1 MVKSDYLGSKTLKI
15 LITGAAG
22 FIGQQLLRKY
32 DGHDII
38 AFDIVGDNM
47 AQLDARDFFRNNDTR
62 FDLAFNCSAVIGGRK
77 GIEGQPLAV
86 AVDLSIDA
94 EYFNWIERTN
104 PTHAV
109 YFSSSAAYP
118 TYLQEFPHQY
128 KLHEDDIDLENI
140 SLPDFSYGWS
150 KLTGEYLAQF
160 VTKTK
165 MHIFRP
171 FSGYGETQ
179 ALDYPFPSFIQRG
192 KQKATPFE
200 IWGDGNQVRDFI
212 HIDDIVNAIDE
223 AIKQDVQGPINL
235 GNARATSFN
244 DLAQEVMRQ
253 AGYSAPIKHLTA
265 EPTGVSYRVCDNTKL
280 LTFYTPKIS
289 LEEGIQ
295 RALDYKLGR

>member
-1 MVKSDYLGSKTLKI
+1 MKI
-15 LITGAAG
+15 LIAGAAG
-22 FIGQQLLRKY
+22 FIGQQLIRKY
-32 DGHDII
+32 DGNDIT
-38 AFDIVGDNM
+38 AFDIVDEV
-47 AQLDARDFFRNNDTR
+47 DARDFFRTDTTKY
-62 FDLAFNCSAVIGGRK
+62 DLAFNCAAVIGGRK

-104 PTHAV
+104 PEHAV

-118 TYLQEFPHQY
+118 THLQEAQHQF
-128 KLHEDDIDLENI
+128 KLEEHDIDLKNI

-192 KQKATPFE
+192 KQ
-200 IWGDGNQVRDFI
+200 
-212 HIDDIVNAIDE
+212 
-223 AIKQDVQGPINL
+223 
-235 GNARATSFN
+235 
-244 DLAQEVMRQ
+244 
-253 AGYSAPIKHLTA
+253 
-265 EPTGVSYRVCDNTKL
+265 
-280 LTFYTPKIS
+280 
-289 LEEGIQ
+289 
-295 RALDYKLGR
+295 